1 MDRPNL
7 QGRVPD
13 TLTSRLPGG
22 ESDGP
27 GNATGGSS
35 DDDTGPG
42 GDESGSRRLTTV
54 LTLSGLGLAALGVV
68 LRYVLDSRGDG
79 EPDDEDGDGLDR
91 DRDFEGSVQVV
102 GDTGTVDIADEAA
115 SAATADEDETTADE
129 HHDATDTEHEESAA
143 DAETGPETDV
153 AVETFGADRVADEDG
168 DATEVDDGDTGAER
182 EGPPRIAPL
191 VGMVALV
198 GMRLFVERVRKRGAE
213 TPEGT
218 APQL

>member
-22 ESDGP
+22 ESDGS
-27 GNATGGSS
+27 GDATGGSS
-35 DDDTGPG
+35 DDHTAPDGS
-42 GDESGSRRLTTV
+42 DSRRWTTL

-68 LRYVLDSRGDG
+68 LRYVLDSRGE
-79 EPDDEDGDGLDR
+79 EPDDEDGDGPDH

-102 GDTGTVDIADEAA
+102 GDTGAIDIADEAA
-115 SAATADEDETTADE
+115 STATTDEDETTADE
-129 HHDATDTEHEESAA
+129 HDGATDTERDESAT
-143 DAETGPETDV
+143 DAEVELETEV
-153 AVETFGADRVADEDG
+153 SVETFEAERVADEADG
-168 DATEVDDGDTGAER
+168 ADGATDDGDTGTVR

-198 GMRLFVERVRKRGAE
+198 GMRLFVERVRKRYRN
-213 TPEGT
+213 
-218 APQL
+218 APAGPADEPA